1 MQRLRYVLAGVVAA
15 SLLSSCTGGSGH
27 DDRTG
32 ETHKPPVGAGKTG
45 SVPHGQSAPH
55 DRLSVP
61 SVYDT
66 SHGWESDMMGTHLF
80 LPHSKAVAVFQ
91 PAANNGDFTVMDAA
105 TGATR
110 WTRKVKG
117 VGMMSALVTT
127 EQGQDYL
134 VATSSGTTG
143 EDAVKKG
150 RDVTTL
156 DIFSAKD
163 ADSGAVTLVHH
174 LELPGEGTV
183 TDGGGG
189 LLVRFG
195 DETIATVDPAT
206 GATKSFDLTKMKPPA
221 GECHLCFASTK
232 ALAVTSRGPLLA
244 TDEQPKAHY
253 WVPGVWSGGA
263 LTTDS
268 ENKLF
273 MTPVRTALFALWH
286 DDGAAR
292 DTLAVLDPATGKVR
306 AKVDCTA
313 DAFQRNED
321 AAKSASLSANG
332 RYLVQDDAAFDLEK
346 GTGRCFGDTAQTK
359 AVDFDGVT
367 DDGTAFGSTRPVD
380 GSEERSPV
388 VVDIATGK
396 VRADR
401 YEVTPFSDFAG
412 YGLFLYN
419 ADDADKDLDHYK
431 VVAYRHAR

>member
-1 MQRLRYVLAGVVAA
+1 M
-15 SLLSSCTGGSGH
+15 
-27 DDRTG
+27 
-32 ETHKPPVGAGKTG
+32 PP
-45 SVPHGQSAPH
+45 GQSAPH
-55 DRLSVP
+55 ERLSVP

-66 SHGWESDMMGTHLF
+66 SHGWESDMVGTHLF
-80 LPHSKAVAVFQ
+80 LPHSAAVAVFQ
-91 PAANNGDFTVMDAA
+91 QAANHGDFTVMDAA

-110 WTRKVKG
+110 WTRKVEG

-127 EQGQDYL
+127 EKGQDYL

-156 DIFSAKD
+156 DIFNAKD
-163 ADSGAVTLVHH
+163 ATSGAFTLAHH

-195 DETIATVDPAT
+195 DETVATVDPAT
-206 GATKSFDLTKMKPPA
+206 GATKTFDLRKMKPPA

-253 WVPGVWSGGA
+253 WVPGVWSGGT

-273 MTPVRTALFALWH
+273 MTPVGTALFALWH
-286 DDGAAR
+286 DDGATR

-306 AKVDCTA
+306 AKVDCKA
-313 DAFQRNED
+313 EGFQRNED

-332 RYLVQDDAAFDLEK
+332 RYLVQENAAFDLEK

-367 DDGTAFGSTRPVD
+367 DDGTAFGSTLPVD
-380 GSEERSPV
+380 GSEERSSV
-388 VVDIATGK
+388 VVDIATGTVK
-396 VRADR
+396 ADR
-401 YEVTPFSDFAG
+401 YEVTPFGDFAG
-412 YGLFLYN
+412 YGLFLDN
-419 ADDADKDLDHYK
+419 ADDADTDLDHSK

>member
-1 MQRLRYVLAGVVAA
+1 M
-15 SLLSSCTGGSGH
+15 
-27 DDRTG
+27 
-32 ETHKPPVGAGKTG
+32 
-45 SVPHGQSAPH
+45 
-55 DRLSVP
+55 P

-80 LPHSKAVAVFQ
+80 LPHSAAVAVFQ
-91 PAANNGDFTVMDAA
+91 PAANNGEFTVMDAA
-105 TGATR
+105 TGTTT
-110 WTRKVKG
+110 WTKKVEG

-134 VATSSGTTG
+134 VATSSGTKG
-143 EDAVKKG
+143 EDAVRKG

-156 DIFSAKD
+156 DIFNAKD
-163 ADSGAVTLVHH
+163 AASGAVTPAHH

-195 DETIATVDPAT
+195 EDTVATVDPAT
-206 GATKSFDLTKMKPPA
+206 GATKSFDLKKMKPPA
-221 GECHLCFASTK
+221 DECHLCFASTK
-232 ALAVTSRGPLLA
+232 AVAVTSRGPLLA

-253 WVPGVWSGGA
+253 WVPGSWSGGA

-286 DDGAAR
+286 DDGAR
-292 DTLAVLDPATGKVR
+292 QDTLAVLDPATGKVR
-306 AKVDCTA
+306 AKVNCTA
-313 DAFQRNED
+313 QGFQRNED

-346 GTGRCFGDTAQTK
+346 GTGRCFGDTARTK
-359 AVDFDGVT
+359 AVDLDAVT
-367 DDGTAFGSTRPVD
+367 DDGTAFGSTLPAD
-380 GSEERSPV
+380 DSQERSPV
-388 VVDIATGK
+388 VVDIATGT

-401 YEVTPFSDFAG
+401 YEVTPFGDFAG
-412 YGLFLYN
+412 HGLFLYN
-419 ADDADKDLDHYK
+419 ADRSDTDLEHSR

>member
-1 MQRLRYVLAGVVAA
+1 MQRLRYVLAGVVTAG
-15 SLLSSCTGGSGH
+15 LLSSCVSGSGH
-27 DDRTG
+27 GDGTG
-32 ETHKPPVGAGKTG
+32 ETHKPPAGAGKSG
-45 SVPHGQSAPH
+45 PAPHGQSAPRH
-55 DRLSVP
+55 RLSVP

-80 LPHSKAVAVFQ
+80 LPHSAAVAVFQ
-91 PAANNGDFTVMDAA
+91 PAANHGDFTLMDAA
-105 TGATR
+105 TGTTK
-110 WTRKVKG
+110 WTKKVEG

-134 VATSSGTTG
+134 VATSSGTKG
-143 EDAVKKG
+143 EDAVRKG

-163 ADSGAVTLVHH
+163 AASGAVTPARH

-195 DETIATVDPAT
+195 DESIATVDPAT
-206 GATKSFDLTKMKPPA
+206 GATKSFDLTKTKPPA
-221 GECHLCFASTK
+221 DECHLCFASTK
-232 ALAVTSRGPLLA
+232 AVAVTSRGPLLA

-253 WVPGVWSGGA
+253 WVPGNWSGGA

-273 MTPVRTALFALWH
+273 MTPVGTALFALWH
-286 DDGAAR
+286 DDGAR
-292 DTLAVLDPATGKVR
+292 QDTLAVLDPATGKVR
-306 AKVDCTA
+306 AKVNCTA
-313 DAFQRNED
+313 HGFQRNED

-359 AVDFDGVT
+359 AVDLDGVT
-367 DDGTAFGSTRPVD
+367 DDGTAFGSTLPVD
-380 GSEERSPV
+380 DSEERSPV
-388 VVDIATGK
+388 VVDIATGT

-401 YEVTPFSDFAG
+401 YEVTPFGDFAG
-412 YGLFLYN
+412 HGLFLYN
-419 ADDADKDLDHYK
+419 ADRSDTNLEDYK